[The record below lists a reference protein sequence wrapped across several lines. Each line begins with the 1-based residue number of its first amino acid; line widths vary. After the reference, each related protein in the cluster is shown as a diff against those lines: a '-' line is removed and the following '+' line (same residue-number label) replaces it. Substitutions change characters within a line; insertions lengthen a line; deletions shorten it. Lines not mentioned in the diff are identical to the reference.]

1 MFYSH
6 GTNRSKGVLILVSDK
21 LQFELKSV
29 NQDSEG
35 RYVLIEALI
44 QESRFLLLNIYSP
57 NKTSEQ
63 CTFFA
68 NILSIL
74 DGTDF
79 HSQTQVIIG
88 GDFNVHLDA
97 EMDNEGGR
105 VEKKDSVKN
114 ISDKKLEYDLVDI
127 WRIRNPDKRQ
137 FTWRQKRPR
146 VQRRLDYWLISDC
159 LQDFIEH
166 ADIIP
171 SIKSDHSAIT
181 LQINT
186 IEDKVRGPSHWV
198 FNSSLLEDDTYIDLI
213 CSSLK
218 VWLKEFEDIHDK
230 QLLWDLVKYKIR
242 QTTISFSK
250 EKAKERRNRKTKDV
264 VESKLKE
271 SEQLCAIHPTEENI
285 ESLKKYKTEYDS
297 MYDYI
302 TQGNIIR
309 SKAAW

>member
-1 MFYSH
+1 MDKKQKADIAFLQETYSTSEVVNEWKFQWHGDMFYSH
-6 GTNRSKGVLILVSDK
+6 GTNCSKGVLIL
-21 LQFELKSV
+21 L
-29 NQDSEG
+29 
-35 RYVLIEALI
+35 
-44 QESRFLLLNIYSP
+44 
-57 NKTSEQ
+57 
-63 CTFFA
+63 
-68 NILSIL
+68 
-74 DGTDF
+74 
-79 HSQTQVIIG
+79 IIG

-97 EMDNEGGR
+97 ELDNEGGR

-114 ISDKKLEYDLVDI
+114 ISDIKLEYDLVDI

-137 FTWRQKRPR
+137 FTWRQKRPW

-181 LQINT
+181 LQINA
-186 IEDKVRGPSHWV
+186 IEDKVCGPSHWV

-250 EKAKERRNRKTKDV
+250 EKAKERRNRLDV
-264 VESKLKE
+264 VESKLNE

-285 ESLKKYKTEYDS
+285 ESLEKYKMEYDS

-309 SKAAW
+309 SKAAWYEKG